1 MTRAGNY
8 GAYSMWDH
16 VDASDAQIAVVAM
29 IEDPEALQVI
39 DDIVAV
45 DGLDAVFIGRG
56 DLTVAFGAPTRDDPK
71 VVSAVEEILRAS
83 RNAKKSIWMMTE
95 TAEEAREF
103 AARGAS
109 TFIIS
114 SDQGF
119 LRKAC
124 VQASAEFDKIVQK
137 TD

>member
-1 MTRAGNY
+1 
-8 GAYSMWDH
+8 
-16 VDASDAQIAVVAM
+16 M
-29 IEDPEALQVI
+29 IEDPEALPVI
-39 DDIVAV
+39 DDILAV

-56 DLTVAFGAPTRDDPK
+56 DLTVAFGAHTRDDPRII
-71 VVSAVEEILRAS
+71 AAIDEILRA
-83 RNAKKSIWMMTE
+83 AHDAGKSAWMMVE
-95 TAEEAREF
+95 TAEEARDF

-124 VQASAEFDKIVQK
+124 IQAATGFSKIVK
-137 TD
+137 KAV